1 MMITTANSK
10 SGLVLFFFFLFWL
23 RSGGRGRQCSCS
35 VLKKEKEKK
44 RKSAQC
50 KRVRIFF
57 SLIPLLR
64 ILFNPF
70 TPYSIRC
77 YVLLLCLSSISIS
90 ISPNKRTGKTAT
102 ISPSGS
108 PALTARRPFKGKHF
122 WQVPTQDFSKEFFRS
137 NYFFSLC
144 SL

>member
-10 SGLVLFFFFLFWL
+10 SGLVHFFCLFWL
-23 RSGGRGRQCSCS
+23 RPGGRGRQCSCS

-50 KRVRIFF
+50 KRVGIFF

-70 TPYSIRC
+70 TPYYIRC

-90 ISPNKRTGKTAT
+90 IWRNKRTGKTAT

-122 WQVPTQDFSKEFFRS
+122 WQVPTQDFSKEFFR
-137 NYFFSLC
+137 
-144 SL
+144 

>member
-10 SGLVLFFFFLFWL
+10 SGLVHFFCSGCGREDEVDNVLVLF
-23 RSGGRGRQCSCS
+23 S
-35 VLKKEKEKK
+35 KKKKEKK

-70 TPYSIRC
+70 TPYSILC

-90 ISPNKRTGKTAT
+90 IWRNKRTGKTAT
-102 ISPSGS
+102 ILPLGS

-122 WQVPTQDFSKEFFRS
+122 WQVPTQDFSKEFFRL
-137 NYFFSLC
+137 YFFYSL
-144 SL
+144 